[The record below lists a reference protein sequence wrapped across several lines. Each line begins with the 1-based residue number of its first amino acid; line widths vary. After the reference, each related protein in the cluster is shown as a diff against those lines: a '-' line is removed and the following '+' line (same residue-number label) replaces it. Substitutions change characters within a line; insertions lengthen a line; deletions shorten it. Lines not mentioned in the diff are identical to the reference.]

1 MTGISRNFDEPD
13 EVVELAGATEELITM
28 GGLTLSRSTQ
38 SVGWRW
44 SEHFKHLVGGELCQA
59 RHMGYVLS
67 GILGVELEDGTV
79 YEIGPGEL
87 YDIPPGHDGYTVG
100 DEPFV
105 SIEWSGMR
113 TWVGRSAGSRVQ
125 ATLLFTDV
133 VDSTGMASRLGDAAW
148 HDLLSMHFHSCD
160 DALAQFGGRRVTTTG
175 DGVLATFDATAH
187 AVRCALAIREMA
199 QRQGFSIRAGVHVGE
214 VEVAGED
221 VRGVTVHEAARIM
234 AAAGAAEVFTSEAVR
249 VLCRSSDLRFED
261 AGEHELKGVP
271 DTWRL
276 FRVIA

>member
-1 MTGISRNFDEPD
+1 
-13 EVVELAGATEELITM
+13 M

-67 GILGVELEDGTV
+67 GILGVQLEDGTV

-105 SIEWSGMR
+105 SIQWSGMR
-113 TWVGRSAGSRVQ
+113 TWVGSRPGTVSRRRCCSPTSSTPPAWHPDSAMPPGTTCSRCTSIPATTRSPTSAGDGSPRP
-125 ATLLFTDV
+125 ATG
-133 VDSTGMASRLGDAAW
+133 SWRR
-148 HDLLSMHFHSCD
+148 SMRPRTPC
-160 DALAQFGGRRVTTTG
+160 
-175 DGVLATFDATAH
+175 
-187 AVRCALAIREMA
+187 CALAIREMA

-249 VLCRSSDLRFED
+249 VLCRSSDLQVRGRRR
-261 AGEHELKGVP
+261 ARTQGRP
-271 DTWRL
+271 
-276 FRVIA
+276 

>member
-1 MTGISRNFDEPD
+1 VPDRWRLYRWWGHDGDSRNFDEPD

-44 SEHFKHLVGGELCQA
+44 SEHFEDLVGGELCQA
-59 RHMGYVLS
+59 RHMGYALS
-67 GILGVELEDGTV
+67 GILGVKLEDGTV
-79 YEIGPGEL
+79 CEIGPGEL

-113 TWVGRSAGSRVQ
+113 TWVGRSVGSR
-125 ATLLFTDV
+125 
-133 VDSTGMASRLGDAAW
+133 
-148 HDLLSMHFHSCD
+148 
-160 DALAQFGGRRVTTTG
+160 
-175 DGVLATFDATAH
+175 
-187 AVRCALAIREMA
+187 
-199 QRQGFSIRAGVHVGE
+199 VGE
-214 VEVAGED
+214 VELAGED

-234 AAAGAAEVFTSEAVR
+234 AAAGADQVFASEAVR
-249 VLCRSSDLRFED
+249 VLCRGGDLTFED

-271 DTWRL
+271 GTWQL
-276 FRVIA
+276 FRAETT

>member
-67 GILGVELEDGTV
+67 GILGVQLEDGTSMRSAQV
-79 YEIGPGEL
+79 SCMTSRRVTTA
-87 YDIPPGHDGYTVG
+87 TVG

-113 TWVGRSAGSRVQ
+113 TWVGRSAGNRVQ

-148 HDLLSMHFHSCD
+148 HDLLSMHFHTCD
-160 DALAQFGGRRVTTTG
+160 DALAHFGGRRVTTTG
-175 DGVLATFDATAH
+175 DGILATFDAT
-187 AVRCALAIREMA
+187 RTPC
-199 QRQGFSIRAGVHVGE
+199 
-214 VEVAGED
+214 
-221 VRGVTVHEAARIM
+221 AARSPSVRWHN
-234 AAAGAAEVFTSEAVR
+234 AR
-249 VLCRSSDLRFED
+249 VLDPRGRARRRGRSR
-261 AGEHELKGVP
+261 G
-271 DTWRL
+271 
-276 FRVIA
+276 